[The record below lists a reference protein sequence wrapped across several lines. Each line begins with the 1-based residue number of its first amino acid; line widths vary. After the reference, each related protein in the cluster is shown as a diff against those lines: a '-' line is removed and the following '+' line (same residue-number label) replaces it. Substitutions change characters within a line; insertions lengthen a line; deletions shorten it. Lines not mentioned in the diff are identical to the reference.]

1 MHHLDR
7 AQLKALLAAVP
18 DQRQRLMLV
27 VAFNHG
33 LRVSEVIALTG
44 ASIRDGHVKVQRLK
58 GSLKTVQPYVHHEDP
73 ELDEAAA
80 LAALAATVAPR
91 ERLFPMTRFGV
102 YKLIQRAG
110 ARAGLP
116 AHLCH
121 PHILKHS
128 IAMAVISGAG
138 IENTRQWL
146 GHRSIASTGEYLRTT
161 DAAAAVAVAEAMAHK
176 GGTA

>member
-1 MHHLDR
+1 MHHLTP
-7 AQLKALLAAVP
+7 AQVKQLLAAVP
-18 DQRQRLMLV
+18 DQRQRLMLL

-33 LRVSEVIALTG
+33 LRVSEVIGLTG

-58 GSLKTVQPYVHHEDP
+58 GSLKTIQPYVRNDDP
-73 ELDEAAA
+73 ELDESTA
-80 LAALAATVAPR
+80 LTELSRSVGPR
-91 ERLFPMTRFGV
+91 ERLFPITRFGV

-116 AHLCH
+116 VHLCH

-128 IAMAVISGAG
+128 IAMAVIHAAG

-146 GHRSIASTGEYLRTT
+146 GHRSIASTGEYLKTS
-161 DAAAAVAVAEAMAHK
+161 DASAAVAVAKAM
-176 GGTA
+176 GS